1 MNRQLQ
7 LEKIL
12 FLDIETVPQAY
23 RFDQLDD
30 KSKVLFEAKNRFQ
43 ISPDKSI
50 EQIFEERGGILA
62 EFGKIVC
69 ISVGMLHEGSQGRSI
84 RLKSFYQDDE
94 ETLLQQFKR
103 LLDDHY
109 NTQYHVLCGHN
120 SKEFDIP
127 YICRRMLINGVA
139 LPNILQIA
147 GKKPW
152 EINHIDTMELWKFG
166 DYKSYTSL
174 SLLCHVMDIPTPKDD
189 ISGADVARVYY
200 EDNDLERVMVYC
212 EKDVVA
218 LIQLFLRLQGEPLV
232 DEFQI
237 SSASTASE

>member
-1 MNRQLQ
+1 MNKQLQ
-7 LEKIL
+7 FEKIL

-23 RFDQLDD
+23 QFEQLDD
-30 KSKVLFEAKNRFQ
+30 KSRALFEAKNRFQ
-43 ISPDKSI
+43 ISPEKSI
-50 EQIFEERGGILA
+50 EQIFDERGGILA

-69 ISVGMLHEGSQGRSI
+69 ISVGMLHEGSQGKSI
-84 RLKSFYQDDE
+84 RLKSFYHDDE
-94 ETLLQQFKR
+94 ETLLKQFKR
-103 LLDDHY
+103 LLEDHY
-109 NTQYHVLCGHN
+109 NTPYNVLCGHN

-127 YICRRMLINGVA
+127 YICRRMLINGLA
-139 LPNILQIA
+139 LPNILQIS

-174 SLLCHVMDIPTPKDD
+174 SLLCHVMGIPTPKDD

-200 EDNDLERVMVYC
+200 EENDLQRIMVYC

-218 LIQLFLRLQGEPLV
+218 LIQLYLRLQGEALV
-232 DEFQI
+232 DEFNI
-237 SSASTASE
+237 SSASN